1 MPVNFQ
7 ILCAHKCQ
15 TNHRMIRIYI
25 QVSTSFSS
33 TFTQTIFMYICL
45 LIYAFAHDFI
55 IYSYNMLCTCA
66 HVYRFILLYI
76 NWCILP
82 VCVYRCVSVC
92 PVCFHFVV
100 FIPHIQSHIRF
111 ISSSHSF
118 LSLFF
123 EMKFTLVCIIVIL
136 PLVIIYY
143 CIMYM
148 LVVVG
153 ATKEIK
159 NEMGKKWRQ
168 RDLRYKHTIVINLHC
183 LVCNYGRTC
192 LCKLSV
198 RLFIASSEWMNVCK
212 CFLRCSRKFTDH
224 H

>member
-7 ILCAHKCQ
+7 ILCAHRCQ

-33 TFTQTIFMYICL
+33 TLTQTIFMYICL

-66 HVYRFILLYI
+66 HVYRFILLYN

-92 PVCFHFVV
+92 SVCFHFVA

-118 LSLFF
+118 LSFF
-123 EMKFTLVCIIVIL
+123 RNEIHFSL
-136 PLVIIYY
+136 YY
-143 CIMYM
+143 CYFTAVNN
-148 LVVVG
+148 LLLYYVYVG
-153 ATKEIK
+153 CGWG
-159 NEMGKKWRQ
+159 NEG
-168 RDLRYKHTIVINLHC
+168 N
-183 LVCNYGRTC
+183 
-192 LCKLSV
+192 
-198 RLFIASSEWMNVCK
+198 
-212 CFLRCSRKFTDH
+212 
-224 H
+224 